1 MRNWVDAI
9 KLVSLTST
17 KDSDGFEVEVET
29 ETDKI
34 PANFKSVTRA
44 EEEHSK
50 IMGYNAE
57 LVVEIL
63 SCNYN
68 KEPLL
73 ISCKD
78 NKKYAI
84 KRTFEVSSE
93 IIELTCSDVSKKNG

>member
-1 MRNWVDAI
+1 MNNWVDAI

-34 PANFKSVTRA
+34 PANFISVTRA

-68 KEPLL
+68 NEPLL
-73 ISCKD
+73 INCKN

-84 KRTFEVSSE
+84 KRTYEISSE
-93 IIELTCSDVSKKNG
+93 VIQLTCSDTSKKNG

>member
-68 KEPLL
+68 NQPLL
-73 ISCKD
+73 INCKN

-84 KRTFEVSSE
+84 QRTFEVTSE
-93 IIELTCSDVSKKNG
+93 VIQLTCSDVSKKNG